1 MGEQMFG
8 EQPGSV
14 DDFFSE
20 QMFCPNK
27 ARDHRPRAYVQE
39 CGATYPIVLVYV
51 YHTVYVCIY
60 LLCIIHYII
69 VC

>member
-1 MGEQMFG
+1 MFC

-20 QMFCPNK
+20 QMFYANK

-39 CGATYPIVLVYV
+39 CGATYPVVLVYV

-60 LLCIIHYII
+60 
-69 VC
+69 V